1 MDALFNIVLM
11 GEPNA
16 GKSSFLNSSTQVEI
30 PTEYTPTKGIDFKLI
45 TREVELYDT
54 IYTIKV
60 HMWDWSG
67 DK

>member
-11 GEPNA
+11 GEPKV
-16 GKSSFLNSSTQVEI
+16 GKSSFLHSSAQVEI
-30 PTEYTPTKGIDFKLI
+30 PTEYTPTIGIDFRIIK
-45 TREVELYDT
+45 REVELYDT
-54 IYTIKV
+54 VYTIKV